1 MSADTTGQAANDA
14 QGDRAEKEGHHE
26 AIALVERRVR
36 NLEAALDSHS
46 IVAITDAK
54 GKITYVND
62 KFVEISGY
70 SRDELL
76 GQDHRIINS
85 GYHPK
90 EFFRS
95 MWGTISH
102 GKVWRG
108 EIRNRARDGTH
119 YWVDTTIFPFVN
131 DDGKP
136 VQYIAIRTDITA
148 RKREQS
154 ERARLERQLIEST
167 EREQRRIGR
176 DLHDGLGQH
185 LTALEMMNHALVE
198 QLRKA
203 APGLEPLASDIS
215 RHIRQ
220 IITQTRQ
227 LSHGL
232 CPVSLTA
239 DGLMNSLQE
248 LAELTR
254 NGGKISCD
262 FVCPEPVKL
271 ADLNVATQLY
281 RIAQEAVGNAI
292 RHSGATHIDIG
303 LTRAGARL
311 ELTVEDDGNGL
322 PPDFAH
328 KRGLGL
334 STMHY
339 RARLIGANLDMAS
352 IPEDGVRFCCTLF
365 YKP

>member
-1 MSADTTGQAANDA
+1 M
-14 QGDRAEKEGHHE
+14 
-26 AIALVERRVR
+26 AIVEQHVR
-36 NLEAALDSHS
+36 DLEAALDSHS

-62 KFVEISGY
+62 KFVEISKY
-70 SRDELL
+70 PREELL
-76 GQDHRIINS
+76 GKDHRIINS
-85 GYHPK
+85 GHHPK
-90 EFFRS
+90 EFFRR
-95 MWGTISH
+95 MWGTITQ

-108 EIRNRARDGTH
+108 ELRNRAKDGTH

-131 DDGKP
+131 TEGKP
-136 VQYIAIRTDITA
+136 VQYVAIRTDITA
-148 RKREQS
+148 RMHEAAD
-154 ERARLERQLIEST
+154 RARLERQLIDST

-185 LTALEMMNHALVE
+185 LTALEMMNHTLVG
-198 QLRKA
+198 QLREQ
-203 APGLEPLASDIS
+203 APGLEPLANEIS
-215 RHIRQ
+215 RNIRQ

-239 DGLMNSLQE
+239 DGLMNALRE

-254 NGGKISCD
+254 TSGKMACE
-262 FVCPEPVKL
+262 FACPEPVHL

-292 RHSGATHIDIG
+292 RHSGATHIRIG
-303 LTRAGARL
+303 LARSGARM
-311 ELTVEDDGNGL
+311 ELIVEDNGKGL
-322 PPDFAH
+322 PPDLAE

-334 STMHY
+334 STMQY
-339 RARLIGANLDMAS
+339 RARLIGANLDMKS
-352 IPEDGVRFCCTLF
+352 IPGDGVRFRCTLF
-365 YKP
+365 YQP